1 MIKVLHCLP
10 NFDRGGMG
18 NYLLEII
25 QRYDRSKYQMDVCV
39 LGECSGELA
48 KEAEDSGSKVYVCSG
63 VYSGLFTFIIKFRRI
78 IKKEDYDVVIIHRG
92 YASATALIIAAFTGV
107 KVRIC
112 HPHSLRD
119 VIEKTNSLTMKIVIN
134 IQKRLTIRFATG
146 YIGISAYILR
156 ELFGSAITEKNSR
169 IIPCG
174 VNLNNY
180 EDNVTEGLAVRKR
193 LRIDNTTKVVGHV
206 GLFLEHKNHH
216 LFIEIAEH
224 VVRKDENVVFLLV
237 GSGGPLAESVQKR
250 INSSLVRD
258 KFILAGWQD
267 NIPAYMSVMDLMLF
281 PSKWEGFPI
290 AVIEANASGLPVV
303 VSDLP
308 LFDEALSPEAQW
320 CRIPLD
326 NPQKA
331 AELVCEILV
340 SEEIHNKLSIAAKEY
355 ARDFSIENS
364 IDKLERYLSGLVNK
378 N

>member
-1 MIKVLHCLP
+1 MIKVLHCFP

-18 NYLLEII
+18 NYLLGII

-39 LGECSGELA
+39 LGDRSGELA

-63 VYSGLFTFIIKFRRI
+63 AFRGLFTFIIKFRRI
-78 IKKEDYDVVIIHRG
+78 IKKEGYDVVIIHRG
-92 YASATALIIAAFTGV
+92 YASAIALIIAAFAGV

-119 VIEKTNSLTMKIVIN
+119 VIEKMDSLTMKIVID
-134 IQKRLTIRFATG
+134 IQKWLTIRFATG

-156 ELFGSAITEKNSR
+156 ELFGPVITERNSR

-180 EDNVTEGLAVRKR
+180 EDVVTEGLAVRKK
-193 LRIDNTTKVVGHV
+193 LHIDNMTKVVGHV

-216 LFIEIAEH
+216 FFIEIAEH
-224 VVRKDENVVFLLV
+224 IARKDENVVFLLV
-237 GSGGPLAESVQKR
+237 GSGGPLAESVRKR
-250 INSSLVRD
+250 INSSPVRD

-267 NIPAYMSVMDLMLF
+267 NIPAYMAAMDLMLF

-290 AVIEANASGLPVV
+290 AVIEANASGLPVA

-308 LFDEALSPEAQW
+308 LFDEAISSEAQW
-320 CRIPLD
+320 CRFPLD

-331 AELVCEILV
+331 AELVCEILG
-340 SEEIHNKLSIAAKEY
+340 SNSTRDKLARAARVY

-364 IDKLERYLSGLVNK
+364 VDKLQQYLSGLVNE